1 MQYHYTIEVE
11 ATNYCNANCAFCANK
26 SITRSRGFLQI
37 GRFEKFIEGQ
47 KVMLDKNIFRMHGIS
62 SFPRVTFCGLG
73 DPLLHPQI
81 SQLIKIA
88 GDAGFYTQLV
98 TNGALLTEDKA
109 RNLCDCGLNQ
119 ICVSLH
125 SVNPL
130 HYREITR
137 LELSQTIRA
146 IRQSLPVFLQRRIQI
161 EFWRIHHPMD
171 EFRDTAVDERD
182 YRRFLEEIGAENV
195 TVRGPSEPWSRDG
208 VVPNS
213 RCSSV
218 QDEPLWCNKILFTWN
233 IDWQGN
239 VVLCCN
245 DYNFEKNI
253 IGNVFD
259 SAFDYN
265 AMFQQKICVL
275 RRETI
280 PEMCVHC
287 RRWPDT
293 ELRSILLANSID
305 EAGFM
310 RIVNQNIQMGE
321 SSDE

>member
-26 SITRSRGFLQI
+26 SIARPRGFLQLSN
-37 GRFEKFIEGQ
+37 FKTFIAAQ
-47 KVMLDKNIFRMHGIS
+47 KSILEQNIFRMHGIS

-88 GDAGFYTQLV
+88 RDAGFYTQLV
-98 TNGALLTEDKA
+98 TNGALLTEAKA
-109 RNLCDCGLNQ
+109 RELCDCGLNQ

-125 SVNPL
+125 SVNPS
-130 HYREITR
+130 HYREITG
-137 LELSQTIRA
+137 LELSHTILA
-146 IRQSLPVFLQRRIQI
+146 IRQSLPMFQQRRIQL

-171 EFRDTAVDERD
+171 EYRDTAEDERD
-182 YRRFLEEIGAENV
+182 YRQFLEEIGLEDA
-195 TVRGPSEPWSRDG
+195 TVLGPSEPWSRDG

-218 QDEPLWCNKILFTWN
+218 QDEPFWCNKILFTWN

-245 DYNFEKNI
+245 DYNFENNI

-259 SAFDYN
+259 PAFDYN
-265 AMFQQKICVL
+265 AMFQQKMRVL
-275 RRETI
+275 HRELV
-280 PEMCVHC
+280 PEMCMHC

-305 EAGFM
+305 EAKFM

-321 SSDE
+321 SSNE